1 MYLIIIIFCRCHA
14 RNIINFL
21 AKTMNVYLHESN
33 VKQQV
38 LEMLAEL
45 EVCDDYKYINQ
56 LINNIAEN
64 AKKDTSV
71 INSIELYS

>member
-1 MYLIIIIFCRCHA
+1 MS
-14 RNIINFL
+14 
-21 AKTMNVYLHESN
+21 VYLHESS

-56 LINNIAEN
+56 LISSITEN
-64 AKKDTSV
+64 AKKNTS
-71 INSIELYS
+71 ITNSIELYS

>member
-1 MYLIIIIFCRCHA
+1 
-14 RNIINFL
+14 
-21 AKTMNVYLHESN
+21 MNVYLHENS

-45 EVCDDYKYINQ
+45 EMCDDYKYINQ

-64 AKKDTSV
+64 AKKNTSI
-71 INSIELYS
+71 INSIKLYS

>member
-1 MYLIIIIFCRCHA
+1 MS
-14 RNIINFL
+14 
-21 AKTMNVYLHESN
+21 VYPHESS

-38 LEMLAEL
+38 LEMLAGL

-64 AKKDTSV
+64 AKKDTS
-71 INSIELYS
+71 ITNSKSYTANLIKE